1 VFDLSRVARW
11 QNQKR
16 AAVLAFVAASCTLL
30 LCSLILSVPSLD
42 DALTGRPEYLRWITD
57 RTARTVAARTNGEF
71 PVIARH
77 DDAYDCD
84 KIGNMSAGD
93 SNDILYV
100 FTYSETSRS
109 LCFVTYQRARE
120 SATQSRSEVLSSNSS
135 QNYGRQVSTPIAA
148 VPVGHLSIKFPESYL
163 TLLHWKTHVDAALLA
178 RAGNAQLRPAMPPSM
193 SVLPVDVSLQ
203 LAELRE
209 VVAQRHNT
217 VNAVL
222 LSLSLI
228 SVLCLLLSAAAGLVL
243 YRRVRPECA
252 RCGMVLGFATSI
264 REDLCAV
271 GERARTMYRCAQ
283 ETSAEELRRAT
294 ALQQAR
300 ETLKERLQ
308 SFLEVAD
315 SEPQRLRIRD
325 CLERTD
331 LEDMRNVLSDVES
344 YFRHAGPEQRILML
358 LESLKEFCGDEEFDG
373 YRIEAFEI
381 LRALGFR
388 EARTF
393 VVRMHHELRSCGK
406 LLELEPIE
414 TSFRRTGTEGGHAH

>member
-1 VFDLSRVARW
+1 VFDLTRVARW
-11 QNQKR
+11 QKQKR
-16 AAVLAFVAASCTLL
+16 AAVLAFVDASCTLL

-42 DALTGRPEYLRWITD
+42 DALSGRPEYLRWITD
-57 RTARTVAARTNGEF
+57 RTARAVAARTNGEF

-84 KIGNMSAGD
+84 KTRNMSAGD
-93 SNDILYV
+93 SDDILYV
-100 FTYSETSRS
+100 FTYSEPSRS

-120 SATQSRSEVLSSNSS
+120 SVTQSSSEVLSANSG
-135 QNYGRQVSTPIAA
+135 QNYGQQFSAPIAA

-163 TLLHWKTHVDAALLA
+163 ALLHWRALVDPALLA
-178 RAGNAQLRPAMPPSM
+178 RAGNAQLRQAMPPSM

-203 LAELRE
+203 LPELRE
-209 VVAQRHNT
+209 AIAQRHNT

-228 SVLCLLLSAAAGLVL
+228 SALCLLLSVAVGWIL
-243 YRRVRPECA
+243 YRHVRPECA
-252 RCGMVLGFATSI
+252 RCGMALAFAAFI

-283 ETSAEELRRAT
+283 EASAEELRRAT
-294 ALQQAR
+294 ALRQAR

-315 SEPQRLRIRD
+315 SEPQRLRLRD
-325 CLERTD
+325 CLERAD
-331 LEDMRNVLSDVES
+331 LEDMRSVLRDVES
-344 YFRHAGPEQRILML
+344 YFRHVGPEERISML
-358 LESLKEFCGDEEFDG
+358 LESLKEFCGDDEFDG
-373 YRIEAFEI
+373 YRLETFEI

-393 VVRMHHELRSCGK
+393 VVRMHNEMRSCAK
-406 LLELEPIE
+406 LLEQEQIE
-414 TSFRRTGTEGGHAH
+414 ASFGRTGTEGHGH